1 MAPWA
6 PWHAAAF
13 AALLRADAE
22 RAPRLLL
29 SRPRQRAGAR
39 YYPFRQLLDCEGSN
53 FSAPWRS
60 FREKVAENAREG
72 FPVDAELLTW
82 AKQIHSTWE
91 DEVRMNL
98 EHCGATILHAAAFSE
113 FREHVRRLAGSGDM
127 VGAYLLWANAVEVLH
142 SPFQAHFDIEIQGL
156 PLLCRAPCT
165 LPNCVRCDQQL
176 GGFKFPWLGTWNS
189 RGVVV
194 PPGVNPDEAWRRY
207 YENPEPMDLL
217 LVSAYSEGVTAKD
230 VAPQC
235 LYELQLRIV
244 DQQTGPL
251 GMGEFLAAWR
261 DWIMCFESRSFPAE
275 FWDPRAFPRSPRGRP
290 WQAFGEIGCR
300 AQRSLCGWLDAQCTR
315 HFDMGT
321 GCLDCGDPTYRVCFG
336 CSVGLCLDCF
346 PLRRPCPVCGERGKM
361 CGGDLLL
368 PWPPVQHDCKGYY
381 AAQAASSSSAGGDPD
396 QGWSAE
402 DSLQQVAAHR
412 ARQWREAHGLELD
425 SDFAYAYVDYDHVVG
440 AAGHHVA
447 DAWLAVRAAQEES
460 LLHEGAKVI
469 ESKRQPMPFKP
480 VRKQHLKK
488 KPQTQKTGGAATEA
502 DQRRVTGLV
511 SVEADLHKDRP
522 KEGQGCREGD
532 SRPCGEHVAGASSI
546 PGGATGP
553 KGQAPVAEP
562 PLIQALEQRIEELFT
577 VGDERWSVLLGCWM
591 MCFGCLRYVHITR
604 SEPRKLTASFL
615 HCRCQKGKQQQLREG
630 FDFAIPAHFLT
641 GWYWAKEV
649 VEAWRSLAP
658 SRQRAAGLCF
668 SEEGRPWT
676 IKEVQESMQVEMG
689 VLVDNPEDLTTY
701 SWRREKSQLP
711 ETGRMALHYSSA
723 KYAASLRVKAL
734 VWGATPSLG
743 DHLSWDSITP
753 EMAEEAKQAGLA
765 EREKFLRQDRNPVW
779 ASTNSFQDF
788 RKRLKLSQKFVQKAE
803 KAREEAASSTA
814 PKMPA
819 SLAGKV
825 LTATLKNGQP
835 LCPNFQTDSCTN
847 EAGSCP
853 LGAHLCAA
861 LQQSGRACGGKH
873 GAEVCHSKRVVKAS
887 TPLPSTPG
895 PSSTKVPAATG
906 GRAAF
911 GRKRPAEPDEEA
923 SSSAP
928 APKVPKAK
936 GSARPKSPVH
946 GPKAKP
952 KTVPVAAITPAA
964 KKAQAKPA
972 APGRPVSKAKAK
984 GASAAEPARGE
995 GDALDQHLEWLGVG
1009 TGTAQSPTCIWTS
1022 RTEGQLWLSGLVM
1035 TATQAKFP
1043 KPALQVCCFPH
1054 GPANRGGIVLPG
1066 AHLIVFEA
1074 AYSHERNQQ
1083 WSEVWPAVKHTLWNG
1098 DPVLIH
1104 CIKGRHRGAFL
1115 GVLCRALLANRHI
1128 EDRRNTQLH
1137 KVVQDKGMKKWL
1149 HETYRSTNVGSP
1161 HPDPVGYAATDTSSA
1176 HITIADGCTLCKHKQ
1191 ADGKAKRLVNP
1202 YTACAGHRLAGGH
1215 QPEPEDS
1222 RTFGCCANTAGTA
1235 RFRLESRIQSR

>member
-1 MAPWA
+1 MA
-6 PWHAAAF
+6 
-13 AALLRADAE
+13 
-22 RAPRLLL
+22 
-29 SRPRQRAGAR
+29 
-39 YYPFRQLLDCEGSN
+39 
-53 FSAPWRS
+53 
-60 FREKVAENAREG
+60 
-72 FPVDAELLTW
+72 
-82 AKQIHSTWE
+82 
-91 DEVRMNL
+91 
-98 EHCGATILHAAAFSE
+98 
-113 FREHVRRLAGSGDM
+113 SG
-127 VGAYLLWANAVEVLH
+127 G
-142 SPFQAHFDIEIQGL
+142 
-156 PLLCRAPCT
+156 
-165 LPNCVRCDQQL
+165 
-176 GGFKFPWLGTWNS
+176 
-189 RGVVV
+189 
-194 PPGVNPDEAWRRY
+194 
-207 YENPEPMDLL
+207 
-217 LVSAYSEGVTAKD
+217 
-230 VAPQC
+230 
-235 LYELQLRIV
+235 
-244 DQQTGPL
+244 
-251 GMGEFLAAWR
+251 
-261 DWIMCFESRSFPAE
+261 
-275 FWDPRAFPRSPRGRP
+275 
-290 WQAFGEIGCR
+290 
-300 AQRSLCGWLDAQCTR
+300 
-315 HFDMGT
+315 
-321 GCLDCGDPTYRVCFG
+321 
-336 CSVGLCLDCF
+336 
-346 PLRRPCPVCGERGKM
+346 
-361 CGGDLLL
+361 
-368 PWPPVQHDCKGYY
+368 KGYY

-460 LLHEGAKVI
+460 LLHEGAKVV

-511 SVEADLHKDRP
+511 SLFQGLGSFKPAGILTETLEWKQTCTRIAQKKVKDAEKATVDRVVNTWL
-522 KEGQGCREGD
+522 ELRG
-532 SRPCGEHVAGASSI
+532 S
-546 PGGATGP
+546 ATGP

-701 SWRREKSQLP
+701 SWRRVAPTIAQLLECKPEELSALGDWQEKSQMP

-803 KAREEAASSTA
+803 KAREEAASSAA

-847 EAGSCP
+847 DASSCP
-853 LGAHLCAA
+853 WGAHLCAA

-873 GAEVCHSKRVVKAS
+873 GAEVCHSKRVVKTS

-923 SSSAP
+923 SSSVP

-952 KTVPVAAITPAA
+952 KTAPAASITPAA

-984 GASAAEPARGE
+984 GASAAEPARDE

-1009 TGTAQSPTCIWTS
+1009 SGTAQSPTCIWTS
-1022 RTEGQLWLSGLVM
+1022 RRGGQLWLSGLPM
-1035 TATQAKFP
+1035 TATQARFP

-1066 AHLIVFEA
+1066 AHLMVFEA
-1074 AYSHERNQQ
+1074 AHSHERNQQ

-1098 DPVLIH
+1098 DPMLIH

-1115 GVLCRALLANRHI
+1115 GVLCRALLAGETIDEANRHI

-1137 KVVQDKGMKKWL
+1137 KVIQDKGMKKWL
-1149 HETYRSTNVGSP
+1149 HETYRATNVGSP

-1202 YTACAGHRLAGGH
+1202 YTT
-1215 QPEPEDS
+1215 DS
-1222 RTFGCCANTAGTA
+1222 V
-1235 RFRLESRIQSR
+1235 LEAVAWGRPWCNECLRRAPASWWPPA